1 MFRLVPLA
9 AACLTLLTLPAFAD
23 AESDAV
29 AACAKELKNTYGV
42 PAAVVARFLVSGS
55 GERITLSG
63 EASYQGNDGVRV
75 VCKTNKGRV
84 TNVTWG

>member
-1 MFRLVPLA
+1 MIRLVPLTA
-9 AACLTLLTLPAFAD
+9 ICLALLTLPAFAD

-29 AACAKELKNTYGV
+29 EACAKELKRTWGV
-42 PAAVVARFLVSGS
+42 PAAVVARFQVSAS
-55 GERITLSG
+55 GERITVSG
-63 EASYQGNDGVRV
+63 EASYEGRDGVRV